1 MQGMGAH
8 KPVVLFPSVLSGPLR
23 SSVVLD
29 MILSMEKAKGFGE
42 ESTALLGSSLG
53 QDMTVSR
60 GKELAIAS
68 FSCRTWCEQRP
79 SSVSPAGSQRIRDT
93 TSVLISTSLSQCHPL
108 PPRIYIQMTISGTIA
123 SRGSRL
129 MLIN

>member
-8 KPVVLFPSVLSGPLR
+8 KPVVLFPSVLSSPLR

-42 ESTALLGSSLG
+42 DSTALLGSSLG

-68 FSCRTWCEQRP
+68 FSCRTWCEQQRP
-79 SSVSPAGSQRIRDT
+79 SPVSPAGSQ
-93 TSVLISTSLSQCHPL
+93 
-108 PPRIYIQMTISGTIA
+108 
-123 SRGSRL
+123 
-129 MLIN
+129 

>member
-1 MQGMGAH
+1 MGIIQGMGAH
-8 KPVVLFPSVLSGPLR
+8 KPVARFPSVLSGPLR

-42 ESTALLGSSLG
+42 DSTALLGSSLG

-68 FSCRTWCEQRP
+68 FFPAELGM
-79 SSVSPAGSQRIRDT
+79 SSVLRRCLLLEARE
-93 TSVLISTSLSQCHPL
+93 
-108 PPRIYIQMTISGTIA
+108 SGT
-123 SRGSRL
+123 L
-129 MLIN
+129 HQF